1 VSRRAGTLLACA
13 AALTALTA
21 CGDGSA
27 LSPKGPSARDI
38 AGLWWLMFWLGL
50 AVYVFVVAL
59 LLVVLRRRGKAEE
72 PVAATPGEG
81 RALIWGAGVGMTT
94 VVIVALVLVSYSV
107 GGRIYDRRGTSGLQ
121 VEVVGYKF
129 WWEVRY
135 LGRPDAITANE
146 IHIPAGRPVDL
157 ILTSRDVIHSFW
169 VPELAGKLDLVP
181 GVRHALRIQADR
193 PGEFRGQCA
202 EYCGVQHAN
211 MLLLVVA
218 QPPDEFDAWLA
229 RQEQPRERPTDPLTQ
244 RGEEVFV
251 RTPCGAC
258 HRVRGTTA
266 TADVGPDLTHF
277 ATRRTLGAGV
287 RPNTRGHLGGWIS
300 DPQAIKPGNLMPP
313 TKLAP
318 DELLALLAYMESL
331 T

>member
-1 VSRRAGTLLACA
+1 MRHRAARLAA
-13 AALTALTA
+13 VTAALAGLAA

-27 LSPKGPSARDI
+27 LAPKGPDAREI

-59 LLVVLRRRGKAEE
+59 LFVVLRKRGKVDE
-72 PVAATPGEG
+72 PVPATPREG
-81 RALIWGAGVGMTT
+81 RGLIWGAGVGMTT
-94 VVIVALVLVSYSV
+94 VIIVVLVLVSYVV
-107 GGRIYDRRGTSGLQ
+107 GGRIYDRRGTGGLR

-135 LGRPDAITANE
+135 LDRPGAITANE
-146 IHIPAGRPVDL
+146 IHIPTGRPVDL
-157 ILTSRDVIHSFW
+157 VLTSRDVIHSFW

-181 GVRHALRIQADR
+181 GVRHVLSIQADR
-193 PGEFRGQCA
+193 PGEFRGACA

-218 QPPDEFDAWLA
+218 QPPDEFEAWLD
-229 RQEQPRERPTDPLTQ
+229 RQAQPRQAPADPLAQ
-244 RGEEVFV
+244 RGEEVFL

-258 HRVRGTTA
+258 HRVRGTPA
-266 TADVGPDLTHF
+266 DADVGPDLTHF

-287 RPNTRGHLGGWIS
+287 RPNTRGHLGGWLS